1 MFFWRDSEFCPQEK
15 CKIKIQNIV
24 SGIIPFFYFSGYG
37 KFFNITPRHPPRT
50 FPLGLRVPSLGG
62 VHFACERLKYRGNE
76 PFEICP
82 HFLGRGSF
90 LSPGRAFRLL
100 SESALAIPTLRF
112 SILCLVCRFR
122 FETPD
127 CNITRHSSFSR
138 GHPSRNV
145 RRRMPKCKCTWLPP
159 VRAQNRREEKR
170 RRRAPLFINHLSAQQ
185 LLLRLILPYP

>member
-62 VHFACERLKYRGNE
+62 VYFACERLKYRGNE

-82 HFLGRGSF
+82 HFLGRGSVPLPSGYAYPSSRF
-90 LSPGRAFRLL
+90 QYIFCGVAFALKLRIAILRGTRPL
-100 SESALAIPTLRF
+100 AVATLAEMSEGGCRNANAL
-112 SILCLVCRFR
+112 
-122 FETPD
+122 D
-127 CNITRHSSFSR
+127 SR
-138 GHPSRNV
+138 PFAHKTVV
-145 RRRMPKCKCTWLPP
+145 R
-159 VRAQNRREEKR
+159 KR
-170 RRRAPLFINHLSAQQ
+170 GDDG
-185 LLLRLILPYP
+185 LPYL